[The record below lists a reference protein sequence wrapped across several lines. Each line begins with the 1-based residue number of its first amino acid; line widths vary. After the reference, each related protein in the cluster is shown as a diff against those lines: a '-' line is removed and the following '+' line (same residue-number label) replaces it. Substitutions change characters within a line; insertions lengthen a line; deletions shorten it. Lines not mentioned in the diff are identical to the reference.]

1 MTLSRTLAER
11 ALALTWADIDPV
23 ARTAAKTF
31 LHDTLCVGAAGARAP
46 LADNVLAAAR
56 RWGEGTACGVLGR
69 PGVRLPQPSAAF
81 VNAFQIHA
89 QEFDCVHE
97 PAVVHPMA
105 TVGAVILSEADR
117 AAAEG
122 RPVSGEALLTALVA
136 GVEVA
141 ASLGLSA
148 ATPLKFFRPATAG
161 IFGCVA
167 ALISLRRLSA
177 DQGVSAFGYA
187 LAFAS
192 GTMQAHAEGKPALP
206 IQIAN
211 AARAAVMAADLAEA
225 GLPAPEAS
233 LEGPFGYLTLFETAH
248 DAAPLTDPAPGFR
261 IAEVS
266 WKPFPTGR
274 AAHGGIVALQ
284 TLMAEH
290 GERGPPGPPF
300 ARPADLEVRAPKG
313 LTAAEVAQAVYRA
326 PPLIHRL
333 VGRRPSADM
342 APAWARLCLPW
353 LGAVVLTR
361 GTVGLAD
368 FTPERLSD
376 PALLSLAER
385 IRVEADDNPDPAAF
399 TPATLT
405 VTTPDGRVLTH
416 VVTAQLGS
424 PAQPLTR
431 EQHLAKQAACLDF
444 AGLGPNAAVVAE
456 TIDRFETLADA
467 SSILPLLGA
476 QPQ

>member
-1 MTLSRTLAER
+1 MTLSRILAER

-23 ARTAAKTF
+23 AREAAKTF
-31 LHDTLCVGAAGARAP
+31 LHDSLCVGAAGAKAP
-46 LADNVLAAAR
+46 LADAVLAAAT
-56 RWGEGTACGVLGR
+56 RWGQGNDCRVLGR
-69 PGVRLPQPSAAF
+69 SGVTLPQPSAAF

-105 TVGAVILSEADR
+105 TVGAVILSEVDRCSAD
-117 AAAEG
+117 G
-122 RPVSGEALLTALVA
+122 DPVAGERLLVALVT

-141 ASLGLSA
+141 ASLGLCA
-148 ATPLKFFRPATAG
+148 TTPLKFFRPATAG

-167 ALISLRRLSA
+167 ALISLRRLPVET
-177 DQGVSAFGYA
+177 GVAAFGYG

-211 AARAAVMAADLAEA
+211 AARAAIMAVDLAQA
-225 GLPAPEAS
+225 GLPGPEAS
-233 LEGPFGYLTLFETAH
+233 IEGPFGYLTLFETAH
-248 DAAPLTDPAPGFR
+248 DLTPLTHPAPGFR
-261 IAEVS
+261 ISEVS

-284 TLMAEH
+284 TLMT
-290 GERGPPGPPF
+290 G
-300 ARPADLEVRAPKG
+300 DG
-313 LTAAEVAQAVYRA
+313 LTAAGVAEAVYRA

-333 VGRRPSADM
+333 VGRRPVPDM
-342 APAWARLCLPW
+342 APAWARLCLAW

-361 GTVGLAD
+361 GTVGLGD
-368 FTPERLSD
+368 FTAERLSD
-376 PALLSLAER
+376 PALLALSGR

-405 VTTPDGRVLTH
+405 VTTTDGRVLSHT
-416 VVTAQLGS
+416 VTAQLGS
-424 PAQPLTR
+424 PSQPLTR
-431 EQHLAKQAACLDF
+431 DQHLAKQAVCLEFVGLDEN
-444 AGLGPNAAVVAE
+444 AGAV
-456 TIDRFETLADA
+456 TDMIDRFETLTDA
-467 SSILPLLGA
+467 AEILPLLGA
-476 QPQ
+476 HP

>member
-1 MTLSRTLAER
+1 MTLSRILAER
-11 ALALTWADIDPV
+11 ALDLTWADIDAPV
-23 ARTAAKTF
+23 RAAANTF

-97 PAVVHPMA
+97 SAVVHPMA

-117 AAAEG
+117 ASADND
-122 RPVSGEALLTALVA
+122 PITGEALLTALVA

-148 ATPLKFFRPATAG
+148 TTPLKFFRPATAG

-225 GLPAPEAS
+225 GLPGPEAS

-248 DAAPLTDPAPGFR
+248 DATPLTDPAPGFR

-274 AAHGGIVALQ
+274 AAHGGIVVLQ
-284 TLMAEH
+284 TLMADH
-290 GERGPPGPPF
+290 
-300 ARPADLEVRAPKG
+300 G
-313 LTAAEVAQAVYRA
+313 LTAAEVSEAVYRA

-333 VGRRPSADM
+333 VGRKPSADM

-376 PALLSLAER
+376 SDLLSLAER

-405 VTTPDGRVLTH
+405 VTTTDGRVLTH
-416 VVTAQLGS
+416 TVTAQLGS

-431 EQHLAKQAACLDF
+431 DQHLAKQAACLEF
-444 AGLGPNAAVVAE
+444 ADLGANAAAIAE
-456 TIDRFETLADA
+456 AIDRFERLADA
-467 SSILPLLGA
+467 SSILSLLGA
-476 QPQ
+476 HK

>member
-11 ALALTWADIDPV
+11 ALALTWADIDGP
-23 ARTAAKTF
+23 ARAAAKTF
-31 LHDTLCVGAAGARAP
+31 LHDTRCVGAAGARAP
-46 LADNVLAAAR
+46 LAVNVLTAAR
-56 RWGEGTACGVLGR
+56 RWGEGSTCGVLGR

-117 AAAEG
+117 ATSEG
-122 RPVSGEALLTALVA
+122 EPITGETLLTALVA

-148 ATPLKFFRPATAG
+148 TTPLKFFRPATAG

-167 ALISLRRLSA
+167 ALISLRRLPV

-206 IQIAN
+206 VQIAN
-211 AARAAVMAADLAEA
+211 AARAAVMAVDLAEA
-225 GLPAPEAS
+225 GLPGPEAS

-248 DAAPLTDPAPGFR
+248 NAAPLTDPAPGFR

-284 TLMAEH
+284 TLMADH
-290 GERGPPGPPF
+290 
-300 ARPADLEVRAPKG
+300 G
-313 LTAAEVAQAVYRA
+313 LTSGDIAQIVYRA

-376 PALLSLAER
+376 LALLQLADR
-385 IRVEADDNPDPAAF
+385 VLVEADDNPDPAAF

-405 VTTPDGRVLTH
+405 VSTNDGRSFRH
-416 VVTAQLGS
+416 SVTAQLGS
-424 PAQPLTR
+424 PAQPLTH

-444 AGLGPNAAVVAE
+444 GGLGANATAVADM
-456 TIDRFETLADA
+456 IDRFETLPDA
-467 SSILPLLGA
+467 AAILSLLGA
-476 QPQ
+476 HR

>member
-11 ALALTWADIDPV
+11 ALALTWADIDGP
-23 ARTAAKTF
+23 ARAAAKTF

-46 LADNVLAAAR
+46 LAVNVLTAAR
-56 RWGEGTACGVLGR
+56 RWGEGSTCGVLGR

-117 AAAEG
+117 ATSEG
-122 RPVSGEALLTALVA
+122 EPITGETLLTALVA

-148 ATPLKFFRPATAG
+148 TTPLKFFRPATAG

-167 ALISLRRLSA
+167 ALISLRRLPV

-206 IQIAN
+206 VQIAN
-211 AARAAVMAADLAEA
+211 AARAAVMAVDLAEA
-225 GLPAPEAS
+225 GLPGPEAS

-248 DAAPLTDPAPGFR
+248 NAAPLTDPAPGFR

-284 TLMAEH
+284 TLMADH
-290 GERGPPGPPF
+290 
-300 ARPADLEVRAPKG
+300 G
-313 LTAAEVAQAVYRA
+313 LTSGAIAQIVYRA

-376 PALLSLAER
+376 LALLQLADR
-385 IRVEADDNPDPAAF
+385 VLVEADDNPDPAAF

-405 VTTPDGRVLTH
+405 VSTNDGRSFRH
-416 VVTAQLGS
+416 SVTAQLGS
-424 PAQPLTR
+424 PAQPLTH

-444 AGLGPNAAVVAE
+444 GGLGANATAVADM
-456 TIDRFETLADA
+456 IDRFETLPDA
-467 SSILPLLGA
+467 AAILSLLGA
-476 QPQ
+476 HR

>member
-1 MTLSRTLAER
+1 MTVSRTLAER
-11 ALALTWADIDPV
+11 ALALAWADLDAP
-23 ARTAAKTF
+23 AREAAKTF

-46 LADNVLAAAR
+46 LADNVIAAAG
-56 RWGEGTACGVLGR
+56 RWGESSACSVLGR
-69 PGVRLPQPSAAF
+69 AGVRLPQPSAAF

-117 AAAEG
+117 AASEG
-122 RPVSGEALLTALVA
+122 HPISGEALLTALVA

-141 ASLGLSA
+141 ASLGLA
-148 ATPLKFFRPATAG
+148 ATTPLKFFRPATAG

-167 ALISLRRLSA
+167 ALISLRGLPV

-211 AARAAVMAADLAEA
+211 AARAAVIAADLAEA
-225 GLPAPEAS
+225 GLPGPEAS

-248 DAAPLTDPAPGFR
+248 DTAPLTDPAPGFR

-284 TLMAEH
+284 TLIAEH
-290 GERGPPGPPF
+290 GLTPG
-300 ARPADLEVRAPKG
+300 D
-313 LTAAEVAQAVYRA
+313 VAQVVYRA

-333 VGRRPSADM
+333 VGRRPSPDIT
-342 APAWARLCLPW
+342 PAWARLCLPW

-361 GTVGLAD
+361 GTVGLVD

-376 PALLSLAER
+376 PALLSLADR
-385 IRVEADDNPDPAAF
+385 IRVEADDNLDPAAF

-405 VTTPDGRVLTH
+405 VATTDGRVLTH
-416 VVTAQLGS
+416 TVTAQLGS
-424 PAQPLTR
+424 PAQPLNR

-444 AGLGPNAAVVAE
+444 AGLGSSASVLAE
-456 TIDRFETLADA
+456 AIDRFETLADA
-467 SSILPLLGA
+467 SSILSLLGA
-476 QPQ
+476 HP

>member
-1 MTLSRTLAER
+1 MTLSRTLAQR
-11 ALALTWADIDPV
+11 ALALTWADIDVP
-23 ARTAAKTF
+23 ARAAAKSF

-46 LADNVLAAAR
+46 LADNVLTAAL
-56 RWGEGTACGVLGR
+56 RWGEGMACGVLGR

-122 RPVSGEALLTALVA
+122 RPVSGEALLTALVG

-141 ASLGLSA
+141 ASLGLA
-148 ATPLKFFRPATAG
+148 ATTSLKFFRPATAG

-167 ALISLRRLSA
+167 ALISLRLLSV

-225 GLPAPEAS
+225 GLPGPEAS
-233 LEGPFGYLTLFETAH
+233 LEGPFGYLSLFETAH

-284 TLMAEH
+284 SLMDEH
-290 GERGPPGPPF
+290 
-300 ARPADLEVRAPKG
+300 G
-313 LTAAEVAQAVYRA
+313 LTAADVAQAVYRA

-333 VGRRPSADM
+333 VGRKPSTDM

-353 LGAVVLTR
+353 LGAVVLAR

-368 FTPERLSD
+368 FTPARLSD
-376 PALLSLAER
+376 PALLTLADR

-405 VTTPDGRVLTH
+405 VTTTDGRTLSHT
-416 VVTAQLGS
+416 VTAQLGS
-424 PAQPLTR
+424 PTQPLTR
-431 EQHLAKQAACLDF
+431 DQHLAKQAACLDF
-444 AGLGPNAAVVAE
+444 ADLGANATALAE
-456 TIDRFETLADA
+456 AIDRFETLADA
-467 SSILPLLGA
+467 SSILSLLGA
-476 QPQ
+476 HR

>member
-1 MTLSRTLAER
+1 
-11 ALALTWADIDPV
+11 
-23 ARTAAKTF
+23 
-31 LHDTLCVGAAGARAP
+31 
-46 LADNVLAAAR
+46 
-56 RWGEGTACGVLGR
+56 
-69 PGVRLPQPSAAF
+69 VRLPQPSAAF

-117 AAAEG
+117 ATSEG
-122 RPVSGEALLTALVA
+122 EPITGETLLTALVA

-148 ATPLKFFRPATAG
+148 TTPLKFFRPATAG

-167 ALISLRRLSA
+167 ALISLRRLPV

-206 IQIAN
+206 VQIAN
-211 AARAAVMAADLAEA
+211 AARAAVMAVDLAEA
-225 GLPAPEAS
+225 GLPGPEAS

-248 DAAPLTDPAPGFR
+248 NAAPLTDPAPGFR

-284 TLMAEH
+284 TLMADH
-290 GERGPPGPPF
+290 
-300 ARPADLEVRAPKG
+300 G
-313 LTAAEVAQAVYRA
+313 LTSGDIAQIVYRA

-376 PALLSLAER
+376 LALLQLADR
-385 IRVEADDNPDPAAF
+385 VLVEADDNPDPAAF

-405 VTTPDGRVLTH
+405 VSTNDGRSFRH
-416 VVTAQLGS
+416 SVTAQLGS
-424 PAQPLTR
+424 PAQPLTH

-444 AGLGPNAAVVAE
+444 GGLGANATAVADM
-456 TIDRFETLADA
+456 IDRFETLPDA
-467 SSILPLLGA
+467 AAILSLLGA
-476 QPQ
+476 HR

>member
-1 MTLSRTLAER
+1 MTLSRTLADR
-11 ALALTWADIDPV
+11 ALTLTWADIDAP
-23 ARTAAKTF
+23 AKTAAKIF

-69 PGVRLPQPSAAF
+69 PGVRLPQASAAF

-117 AAAEG
+117 ASAEG
-122 RPVSGEALLTALVA
+122 RRVSGEALLTALVA

-141 ASLGLSA
+141 ASLGLA
-148 ATPLKFFRPATAG
+148 ATTPLKFFRPATAG

-167 ALISLRRLSA
+167 ALISLRRLSVE
-177 DQGVSAFGYA
+177 QGVSAFGYA

-211 AARAAVMAADLAEA
+211 AARAAVMAADLAKT
-225 GLPAPEAS
+225 GLPGPEAS
-233 LEGPFGYLTLFETAH
+233 LEGPFGYLTLFETAS

-284 TLMAEH
+284 TLMDEQ
-290 GERGPPGPPF
+290 
-300 ARPADLEVRAPKG
+300 G
-313 LTAAEVAQAVYRA
+313 LTARDVAEAVYRA

-333 VGRRPSADM
+333 VGRRPRADM

-368 FTPERLSD
+368 FTPERLAD
-376 PALLSLAER
+376 PALLTLAER
-385 IRVEADDNPDPAAF
+385 IRVEADHNPDPAAF

-405 VTTPDGRVLTH
+405 VTTTDGRVLTH
-416 VVTAQLGS
+416 TVTAQLGS

-431 EQHLAKQAACLDF
+431 DQHLAKQAACLDF
-444 AGLGPNAAVVAE
+444 AGLGANAPAVAQA
-456 TIDRFETLADA
+456 IDRFETLADA
-467 SSILPLLGA
+467 SSILSLLGA
-476 QPQ
+476 HP

>member
-11 ALALTWADIDPV
+11 ALALTWADIDAP
-23 ARTAAKTF
+23 AREAAKTF

-46 LADNVLAAAR
+46 LADDVLAAAR

-122 RPVSGEALLTALVA
+122 RPVSGEALLTALIA

-141 ASLGLSA
+141 ASLGLA
-148 ATPLKFFRPATAG
+148 ATTPLKFFRPATAG

-167 ALISLRRLSA
+167 ALISLRRLA
-177 DQGVSAFGYA
+177 VEQCVSAFGYA

-225 GLPAPEAS
+225 GLPGPETS

-248 DAAPLTDPAPGFR
+248 DTAPLTDPAPGFR

-284 TLMAEH
+284 TLIAEH
-290 GERGPPGPPF
+290 G
-300 ARPADLEVRAPKG
+300 
-313 LTAAEVAQAVYRA
+313 LTASDVAEAVYRA
-326 PPLIHRL
+326 PRLIHRL
-333 VGRRPSADM
+333 VGRRPTADM

-368 FTPERLSD
+368 FASERLSD
-376 PALLSLAER
+376 PALLSLADR

-399 TPATLT
+399 TPASLT
-405 VTTPDGRVLTH
+405 VTTADGRTLTH
-416 VVTAQLGS
+416 TVTAQLGS

-431 EQHLAKQAACLDF
+431 QQHLAKQAACLDF
-444 AGLGPNAAVVAE
+444 AGFGANAAAVADA
-456 TIDRFETLADA
+456 IDEFETLADA
-467 SSILPLLGA
+467 SSILSLLGA
-476 QPQ
+476 HT

>member
-11 ALALTWADIDPV
+11 ALALTWADIDGP
-23 ARTAAKTF
+23 ARAAAKTF

-46 LADNVLAAAR
+46 LAVNVLTAAR
-56 RWGEGTACGVLGR
+56 RWGEGSTCGVLGR

-117 AAAEG
+117 ATSEG
-122 RPVSGEALLTALVA
+122 EPITGETLLTALVA

-141 ASLGLSA
+141 ASLGLSTT
-148 ATPLKFFRPATAG
+148 TPLKFFRPATAG

-167 ALISLRRLSA
+167 ALISLRRLPV

-206 IQIAN
+206 VQIAN
-211 AARAAVMAADLAEA
+211 AARAAVMAVDLAEA
-225 GLPAPEAS
+225 GLPGPEAS

-248 DAAPLTDPAPGFR
+248 NAAPLTDPAPGFR
-261 IAEVS
+261 IAEIS

-284 TLMAEH
+284 TLMADH
-290 GERGPPGPPF
+290 
-300 ARPADLEVRAPKG
+300 G
-313 LTAAEVAQAVYRA
+313 LTSGDIAQIVYRA

-376 PALLSLAER
+376 LALLQLADR
-385 IRVEADDNPDPAAF
+385 VLVEADDNPDPAAF

-405 VTTPDGRVLTH
+405 VSTNDGRSFRH
-416 VVTAQLGS
+416 SVTAQLGS
-424 PAQPLTR
+424 PAQPLTH

-444 AGLGPNAAVVAE
+444 GGLGDNATAVADM
-456 TIDRFETLADA
+456 IDRFETLPDA
-467 SSILPLLGA
+467 AAILSLLGA
-476 QPQ
+476 HR

>member
-11 ALALTWADIDPV
+11 ALALTWADIDPP
-23 ARTAAKTF
+23 AKTAAKTF

-56 RWGEGTACGVLGR
+56 RWGEGTTCGVFGR

-117 AAAEG
+117 ASAEG

-136 GVEVA
+136 GVELA
-141 ASLGLSA
+141 ASLGLA
-148 ATPLKFFRPATAG
+148 ATTPLKFFRPATAG
-161 IFGCVA
+161 IFGSVA
-167 ALISLRRLSA
+167 ALISLRRLPV

-225 GLPAPEAS
+225 GLPGPEAS

-248 DAAPLTDPAPGFR
+248 DLTPLTQPAPGFR

-290 GERGPPGPPF
+290 G
-300 ARPADLEVRAPKG
+300 
-313 LTAAEVAQAVYRA
+313 LTAADVSEAVYRA

-333 VGRRPSADM
+333 VGRRPTTDM

-368 FTPERLSD
+368 FTPDRLSD
-376 PALLSLAER
+376 PTLLTLAER
-385 IRVEADDNPDPAAF
+385 IRVKADDNPDPAAF

-405 VTTPDGRVLTH
+405 VTTTDGRILTH
-416 VVTAQLGS
+416 TVIAQLGS

-431 EQHLAKQAACLDF
+431 EQHLLKQAACLDF
-444 AGLGPNAAVVAE
+444 AGLGANAAAVAE
-456 TIDRFETLADA
+456 AIDRFETLADA
-467 SSILPLLGA
+467 SSTLSLLGA
-476 QPQ
+476 HT

>member
-1 MTLSRTLAER
+1 C
-11 ALALTWADIDPV
+11 V
-23 ARTAAKTF
+23 A
-31 LHDTLCVGAAGARAP
+31 AAGTRAP
-46 LADNVLAAAR
+46 LADNALAAAR

-117 AAAEG
+117 AASEG
-122 RPVSGEALLTALVA
+122 RPVSGQALLTALVA

-141 ASLGLSA
+141 ASLGLA
-148 ATPLKFFRPATAG
+148 ATTPLKFFRPATAG

-177 DQGVSAFGYA
+177 EQGVSAFGYA

-206 IQIAN
+206 LQIAN

-225 GLPAPEAS
+225 GLPGPEAS

-248 DAAPLTDPAPGFR
+248 DATPLTKPAPGFR

-290 GERGPPGPPF
+290 R
-300 ARPADLEVRAPKG
+300 
-313 LTAAEVAQAVYRA
+313 LTAADVAEAVYRA

-333 VGRRPSADM
+333 VGRKPSADM

-361 GTVGLAD
+361 GTVGLVD
-368 FTPERLSD
+368 FTAERLSD
-376 PALLSLAER
+376 PALLSLADR

-405 VTTPDGRVLTH
+405 VTTIDGRVLTH
-416 VVTAQLGS
+416 TVTAQLGS

-431 EQHLAKQAACLDF
+431 DQHLAKQAACLDF
-444 AGLGPNAAVVAE
+444 AGLGANAAAVAE
-456 TIDRFETLADA
+456 AIDGFETLADA
-467 SSILPLLGA
+467 SSILSLLGA
-476 QPQ
+476 HP

>member
-11 ALALTWADIDPV
+11 ALALTWADLDPA
-23 ARTAAKTF
+23 ARAAARTF

-46 LADNVLAAAR
+46 LADNVLTAAR
-56 RWGEGTACGVLGR
+56 GWGEGTHCGVLGH

-81 VNAFQIHA
+81 VNAVQIHA

-117 AAAEG
+117 ASAEG
-122 RPVSGEALLTALVA
+122 KPISGEALLTALVA
-136 GVEVA
+136 GAEIA
-141 ASLGLSA
+141 ASLGLCA
-148 ATPLKFFRPATAG
+148 TTPLKFFRPATAG

-167 ALISLRRLSA
+167 ALISLRRLSP

-225 GLPAPEAS
+225 GLPGPEAS
-233 LEGPFGYLTLFETAH
+233 IEGPFGYLTLFETAH
-248 DAAPLTDPAPGFR
+248 DLTPLTDPAPGFR

-284 TLMAEH
+284 TLMTQHGLSAADVAE
-290 GERGPPGPPF
+290 
-300 ARPADLEVRAPKG
+300 
-313 LTAAEVAQAVYRA
+313 AVYRA
-326 PPLIHRL
+326 PPLIPRL
-333 VGRRPSADM
+333 VGRRPSPDM

-368 FTPERLSD
+368 FTPEHLSN
-376 PALLSLAER
+376 PALLILAER
-385 IRVEADDNPDPAAF
+385 IRVEADANPDPAAF

-405 VTTPDGRVLTH
+405 VTTSDGRALTH
-416 VVTAQLGS
+416 TVTAQLGS

-431 EQHLAKQAACLDF
+431 DQHLAKQAACLDF
-444 AGLGPNAAVVAE
+444 AGLGANAATLAD
-456 TIDRFETLADA
+456 TIDRFETLDDA
-467 SSILPLLGA
+467 SSILSLLGA
-476 QPQ
+476 HR

>member
-11 ALALTWADIDPV
+11 VLALTWADVDAP
-23 ARTAAKTF
+23 AKTAAKTF

-56 RWGEGTACGVLGR
+56 RWGEGVESGVLGR
-69 PGVRLPQPSAAF
+69 PGVRLPQPSTAF

-117 AAAEG
+117 ASAEG
-122 RPVSGEALLTALVA
+122 RPISGEALLTALVV

-141 ASLGLSA
+141 ASLGLCA
-148 ATPLKFFRPATAG
+148 ITPLKFFRPATAG

-167 ALISLRRLSA
+167 ALIALRHLSP

-225 GLPAPEAS
+225 GLPGPEAS

-248 DAAPLTDPAPGFR
+248 DATPLTAPAPGFR

-290 GERGPPGPPF
+290 G
-300 ARPADLEVRAPKG
+300 
-313 LTAAEVAQAVYRA
+313 LTAADVAEAVYRA

-333 VGRRPSADM
+333 VGRRPSLDM
-342 APAWARLCLPW
+342 APAWARLSLPW

-376 PALLSLAER
+376 PAVLTLAER
-385 IRVEADDNPDPAAF
+385 IRVEADANPDPAAF

-405 VTTPDGRVLTH
+405 VTTTDGRVLTYT
-416 VVTAQLGS
+416 VTAQLGS

-431 EQHLAKQAACLDF
+431 DQHLAKQAACLDF
-444 AGLGPNAAVVAE
+444 AGLGANAAAVAE
-456 TIDRFETLADA
+456 AIDGFETLPDA
-467 SSILPLLGA
+467 SSILSLLGA
-476 QPQ
+476 RR

>member
-11 ALALTWADIDPV
+11 ALALTWADIDGP
-23 ARTAAKTF
+23 ARAAAKTF

-46 LADNVLAAAR
+46 LAVNVLTAAR
-56 RWGEGTACGVLGR
+56 RWGEGSTCGVLGR

-117 AAAEG
+117 ATSEG
-122 RPVSGEALLTALVA
+122 EPITGETLLTALVA

-148 ATPLKFFRPATAG
+148 TTPLKFFRPATAG

-167 ALISLRRLSA
+167 ALISLRRLPV

-206 IQIAN
+206 VQIAN
-211 AARAAVMAADLAEA
+211 AARAAVMAVDLAEA
-225 GLPAPEAS
+225 GLPGPEAS

-248 DAAPLTDPAPGFR
+248 NAAPLTDPAPGFR

-284 TLMAEH
+284 TLMADH
-290 GERGPPGPPF
+290 
-300 ARPADLEVRAPKG
+300 G
-313 LTAAEVAQAVYRA
+313 LTSGDIAQIVYRA

-376 PALLSLAER
+376 LALLQLADR
-385 IRVEADDNPDPAAF
+385 VLVEADDNPDPAAF

-405 VTTPDGRVLTH
+405 VSTNDGRSFRH
-416 VVTAQLGS
+416 SVTAQLGS
-424 PAQPLTR
+424 PAQPLTH

-444 AGLGPNAAVVAE
+444 GGLGANATAVADM
-456 TIDRFETLADA
+456 IDRFETLPDA
-467 SSILPLLGA
+467 AAILSLLGA
-476 QPQ
+476 HR

>member
-11 ALALTWADIDPV
+11 ALALTWADIDAP
-23 ARTAAKTF
+23 AREAAKTF

-56 RWGEGTACGVLGR
+56 RWGDGSACGVLGR

-105 TVGAVILSEADR
+105 TVGAVILSEAER
-117 AAAEG
+117 ASSDG
-122 RPVSGEALLTALVA
+122 RRVSGEALLTALVA

-141 ASLGLSA
+141 ASLGLA
-148 ATPLKFFRPATAG
+148 ATTPLKFFRPATAG
-161 IFGCVA
+161 VFGCVA
-167 ALISLRRLSA
+167 ALIALRRLSA

-225 GLPAPEAS
+225 GLPGPEAS

-248 DAAPLTDPAPGFR
+248 DPEPLTDPAPGFR

-290 GERGPPGPPF
+290 G
-300 ARPADLEVRAPKG
+300 
-313 LTAAEVAQAVYRA
+313 LTAAEVAEAVYRA

-333 VGRRPSADM
+333 VSRRPTADM

-353 LGAVVLTR
+353 LGAVVVTR

-376 PALLSLAER
+376 PALLTLAER

-405 VTTPDGRVLTH
+405 VTTTDGRTLSHT
-416 VVTAQLGS
+416 VTAQLGS
-424 PAQPLTR
+424 PAQPLTC

-444 AGLGPNAAVVAE
+444 AGLGAHAEPLAALMAG
-456 TIDRFETLADA
+456 FEHLDDA
-467 SSILPLLGA
+467 AQPLDWLGA
-476 QPQ
+476 SYRGPLG

>member
-1 MTLSRTLAER
+1 MTLSRTLVER
-11 ALALTWADIDPV
+11 ALALTWADIDGP
-23 ARTAAKTF
+23 ARAAAKTF

-46 LADNVLAAAR
+46 LAVNVLTAAR
-56 RWGEGTACGVLGR
+56 RWGEGSTCGVLGR

-117 AAAEG
+117 ATSEG
-122 RPVSGEALLTALVA
+122 EPITGETLLTALVA

-148 ATPLKFFRPATAG
+148 TTPLKFFRPATAG

-167 ALISLRRLSA
+167 ALISLRRLPV

-206 IQIAN
+206 VQIAN
-211 AARAAVMAADLAEA
+211 AARAAVMAVDLAEA
-225 GLPAPEAS
+225 GLPGPEAS

-248 DAAPLTDPAPGFR
+248 NAAPLTDPAPGFR
-261 IAEVS
+261 IAEIS

-284 TLMAEH
+284 TLMADH
-290 GERGPPGPPF
+290 
-300 ARPADLEVRAPKG
+300 G
-313 LTAAEVAQAVYRA
+313 LTSGDIAQIVYRA

-376 PALLSLAER
+376 LALLQLADR
-385 IRVEADDNPDPAAF
+385 VLVEADDNPDPAAF

-405 VTTPDGRVLTH
+405 VSTNDGRSFRH
-416 VVTAQLGS
+416 SVTAQLGS
-424 PAQPLTR
+424 PAQPLTH

-444 AGLGPNAAVVAE
+444 GGLGANATAVADM
-456 TIDRFETLADA
+456 IDRFETLPDA
-467 SSILPLLGA
+467 AAILSLLGA
-476 QPQ
+476 HR

>member
-1 MTLSRTLAER
+1 MTLSRTLVER
-11 ALALTWADIDPV
+11 ALALTWADIDGP
-23 ARTAAKTF
+23 ARAAAKTF

-46 LADNVLAAAR
+46 LAVNVLTAAR
-56 RWGEGTACGVLGR
+56 RWGEGSTCGVLGR

-117 AAAEG
+117 ATSEG
-122 RPVSGEALLTALVA
+122 EPITGETLLTALVA

-148 ATPLKFFRPATAG
+148 TTPLKFFRPATAG

-167 ALISLRRLSA
+167 ALISLRRLPV

-206 IQIAN
+206 VQIAN
-211 AARAAVMAADLAEA
+211 AARAAVMAVDLAEA
-225 GLPAPEAS
+225 GLPGPEAS

-248 DAAPLTDPAPGFR
+248 NAAPLTDPAPGFR

-284 TLMAEH
+284 TLMADH
-290 GERGPPGPPF
+290 
-300 ARPADLEVRAPKG
+300 G
-313 LTAAEVAQAVYRA
+313 LTSGDIAQIVYRA

-376 PALLSLAER
+376 LALLQLADR
-385 IRVEADDNPDPAAF
+385 VLVEADDNPDPAAF

-405 VTTPDGRVLTH
+405 VSTNDGRSFRH
-416 VVTAQLGS
+416 SVTAQLGS
-424 PAQPLTR
+424 PAQPLTH

-444 AGLGPNAAVVAE
+444 GGLGANATAVADM
-456 TIDRFETLADA
+456 IDRFETLPDA
-467 SSILPLLGA
+467 AAILSLLGA
-476 QPQ
+476 HR

>member
-11 ALALTWADIDPV
+11 ALALTWADIDTP
-23 ARTAAKTF
+23 ARAAAKTF
-31 LHDTLCVGAAGARAP
+31 LHDTLSVGAAGARAP

-56 RWGEGTACGVLGR
+56 LLGEGTPCGVLGR
-69 PGVRLPQPSAAF
+69 PSVRLPQPSAAF

-117 AAAEG
+117 ASAEG
-122 RPVSGEALLTALVA
+122 RPVSGVALLTALVA

-148 ATPLKFFRPATAG
+148 TTPLKFFRPATAG

-167 ALISLRRLSA
+167 ALISLRRLPVE
-177 DQGVSAFGYA
+177 QGVSAFGYA

-211 AARAAVMAADLAEA
+211 AARAAVMAVDLAEA
-225 GLPAPEAS
+225 GLPGPEAS

-248 DAAPLTDPAPGFR
+248 DATPLTDPAPGFR

-290 GERGPPGPPF
+290 G
-300 ARPADLEVRAPKG
+300 
-313 LTAAEVAQAVYRA
+313 LTAAEVAEAVYRA
-326 PPLIHRL
+326 PLLIHRL
-333 VGRRPSADM
+333 VGRKPSADM

-368 FTPERLSD
+368 FTPERLAD
-376 PALLSLAER
+376 PALLTLADR

-405 VTTPDGRVLTH
+405 VTTTDGRTLSHT
-416 VVTAQLGS
+416 VTAQLGS
-424 PAQPLTR
+424 PAQPLTH

-444 AGLGPNAAVVAE
+444 GGLGANATAVADM
-456 TIDRFETLADA
+456 IDRFETLPDA
-467 SSILPLLGA
+467 AAILSLLGA
-476 QPQ
+476 HR